1 MKNLYWILLLA
12 ICAACS
18 LLKNSSRKVERE
30 KASAAR
36 QSNVAAE
43 NITEA
48 QVNAGSV
55 LLINDSA
62 DNSFSMQLWPKGV
75 FTYSAALGFKGEAE
89 KLLISGKTKRGTATS
104 KQENYS
110 ADTKS
115 DQKVTASESAQ
126 HKTESNKK
134 EIRRTVSWKI
144 IVAAVMVL
152 ALVGWLMIRWLKNK

>member
-1 MKNLYWILLLA
+1 MKNLYLIILLA
-12 ICAACS
+12 ACAACS
-18 LLKNSSRKVERE
+18 LLKDSSREIEQE
-30 KASAAR
+30 KAAAER
-36 QSNVAAE
+36 QINVATE
-43 NITEA
+43 SKTEA
-48 QVNAGSV
+48 QVHAGSV

-110 ADTKS
+110 AGNKS
-115 DQKVTASESAQ
+115 DQKVTASESAE

-134 EIRRTVSWKI
+134 EIQRTVSWKI
-144 IVAAVMVL
+144 IVAAVLVL
-152 ALVGWLMIRWLKNK
+152 ALVGCLMIRWLKNK